1 MSAMETRQT
10 VLMTA
15 VFIVVVTVLLSIP
28 MIAPGQTPE
37 ARTPGAALPDLACR
51 LETVCTNRGACTPA
65 DDRFVL
71 RGRQGGYAVAT
82 AGGDRVLR
90 ALGAADAP
98 MRSFL
103 FTGREGLTIL
113 MSLYRDG
120 ALTVTTHDTVGG
132 RFAQTSFGR
141 CGGGA

>member
-1 MSAMETRQT
+1 MSGMDTRQF
-10 VLMTA
+10 VLMGA
-15 VFIVVVTVLLSIP
+15 VFIVVATVMLSIP
-28 MIAPGQTPE
+28 TMAPG
-37 ARTPGAALPDLACR
+37 RTLPDLDCR

-71 RGRQGGYAVAT
+71 RGREGGYAVST
-82 AGGDRVLR
+82 AAGDRVLR
-90 ALGAADAP
+90 AVGASTAE
-98 MRSFL
+98 MQSFL